1 MVEARGSGRLCGQA
15 IQDQNISGI
24 IGRNNSGVAQSKGG
38 GWWGGGG
45 GGYTAGDGERS
56 RKQLKQWSGDIY
68 DVKFA
73 TDPKLG
79 AVPDRGWNITTS

>member
-45 GGYTAGDGERS
+45 GIHGGG
-56 RKQLKQWSGDIY
+56 
-68 DVKFA
+68 
-73 TDPKLG
+73 
-79 AVPDRGWNITTS
+79 RGKI